1 MTKTAREWFAE
12 LPPHIEKLALANA
25 YEESLSEKRRD
36 LEDALHCSFVW
47 DRTPEGNDFWE
58 NIVLQ
63 SRLAFPIYP
72 DSGTTIPTPIRILIP
87 SIETLIPSIEA
98 WAEARGITSPQSQL
112 LKFFEEGGEL
122 ASALLKNKEEEEKDA
137 VGDVLVTLIIY
148 CKLRNINLAEC
159 LSLAWEQIK
168 NRTGKTQGG
177 IFVKDETDTATP
189 IN

>member
-1 MTKTAREWFAE
+1 MKKTAREWFAE
-12 LPPHIEKLALANA
+12 LPQPTREKALAITSEKSLLLK
-25 YEESLSEKRRD
+25 YESLDE
-36 LEDALHCSFVW
+36 ALGSCFAWTKSQ
-47 DRTPEGNDFWE
+47 EGNDFWHLRE
-58 NIVLQ
+58 SDTPTGKPL
-63 SRLAFPIYP
+63 
-72 DSGTTIPTPIRILIP
+72 PTPIQ
-87 SIETLIPSIEA
+87 TLIPKIEA
-98 WAEARGITSPQSQL
+98 WAEDRGITSPQSQL

-177 IFVKDETDTATP
+177 IFVKDETDTTTP

>member
-1 MTKTAREWFAE
+1 MKKTAREWFAE

-25 YEESLSEKRRD
+25 SEENLSEKHRD
-36 LEDALHCSFVW
+36 LEDTLRSSFVW
-47 DRTPEGNDFWE
+47 GTTPEGHDFWE

-63 SRLAFPIYP
+63 SRLAFPVYP
-72 DSGTTIPTPIRILIP
+72 DAGATLPTPI
-87 SIETLIPSIEA
+87 ETLVPSIEA

-177 IFVKDETDTATP
+177 IFVKDETDTTTL

>member
-1 MTKTAREWFAE
+1 MKTIKEWFLE
-12 LPPHIEKLALANA
+12 LPEGVKQKALSNLNQEVKDLKVTSFRTALARGF
-25 YEESLSEKRRD
+25 SWK
-36 LEDALHCSFVW
+36 DA
-47 DRTPEGNDFWE
+47 PEGLLYWE
-58 NIVLQ
+58 SVGIN
-63 SRLAFPIYP
+63 
-72 DSGTTIPTPIRILIP
+72 SGAPLPTP
-87 SIETLIPSIEA
+87 IETLIPSIEA
-98 WAEARGITSPQSQL
+98 WANARGITSPQSQL

-177 IFVKDETDTATP
+177 IFVKDETSSTTP
-189 IN
+189 TS

>member
-1 MTKTAREWFAE
+1 MKKTAREWFAE
-12 LPPHIEKLALANA
+12 LPQPTREKALANTGEKSLRSKCKSLA
-25 YEESLSEKRRD
+25 DAIIESFGWIES
-36 LEDALHCSFVW
+36 
-47 DRTPEGNDFWE
+47 PEGGTFWSNVYDE
-58 NIVLQ
+58 VLQ
-63 SRLAFPIYP
+63 A
-72 DSGTTIPTPIRILIP
+72 DTPTPIE
-87 SIETLIPSIEA
+87 SLIPSIEA

-159 LSLAWEQIK
+159 LTLAWEQIK

-177 IFVKDETDTATP
+177 IFVKDETDTTTP
-189 IN
+189 TN

>member
-1 MTKTAREWFAE
+1 MKKTAREWFAE
-12 LPPHIEKLALANA
+12 LPQPTREKALDNA
-25 YEESLSEKRRD
+25 DKEISGKFKSLDEAILYGFNWEK
-36 LEDALHCSFVW
+36 
-47 DRTPEGNDFWE
+47 TPEGPSFWYD
-58 NIVLQ
+58 VYAQYKDVPVSPGATL
-63 SRLAFPIYP
+63 
-72 DSGTTIPTPIRILIP
+72 PTAIQA
-87 SIETLIPSIEA
+87 LIPSIEA

-112 LKFFEEGGEL
+112 IKFFEEGGEL

-177 IFVKDETDTATP
+177 IFVKDETDSTTP
-189 IN
+189 TK

>member
-1 MTKTAREWFAE
+1 LFKYDN
-12 LPPHIEKLALANA
+12 LA
-25 YEESLSEKRRD
+25 
-36 LEDALHCSFVW
+36 DALLGSFDW
-47 DRTPEGNDFWE
+47 GNSPEGGAFWYNVHDE
-58 NIVLQ
+58 VLGE
-63 SRLAFPIYP
+63 SDAPT
-72 DSGTTIPTPIRILIP
+72 GTPLPTP
-87 SIETLIPSIEA
+87 IETLIPSIEA

-159 LSLAWEQIK
+159 LALAWEQIK

-177 IFVKDETDTATP
+177 IFVKDETNTTTP

>member
-1 MTKTAREWFAE
+1 MKKTAREWFAE
-12 LPPHIEKLALANA
+12 LPQPTREKALANA
-25 YEESLSEKRRD
+25 SEEISEKFKS
-36 LEDALHCSFVW
+36 LAEAILYGFNWEKSQEGPSFWYDVYFQYYKGAPVSPN
-47 DRTPEGNDFWE
+47 TPTGKP
-58 NIVLQ
+58 L
-63 SRLAFPIYP
+63 
-72 DSGTTIPTPIRILIP
+72 PTPI
-87 SIETLIPSIEA
+87 ETLVPSIEA

-177 IFVKDETDTATP
+177 IFVKDETDTTTP

>member
-1 MTKTAREWFAE
+1 M
-12 LPPHIEKLALANA
+12 KL
-25 YEESLSEKRRD
+25 
-36 LEDALHCSFVW
+36 
-47 DRTPEGNDFWE
+47 
-58 NIVLQ
+58 
-63 SRLAFPIYP
+63 
-72 DSGTTIPTPIRILIP
+72 PTPIQ
-87 SIETLIPSIEA
+87 TLIPSIEA

-159 LSLAWEQIK
+159 LILAWEQIK
-168 NRTGKTQGG
+168 TRTGKTQGG
-177 IFVKDETDTATP
+177 IFVKDETDITTP

>member
-1 MTKTAREWFAE
+1 MKKTAREWFAE
-12 LPPHIEKLALANA
+12 LPQPTREKALANTGEKPLLSK
-25 YEESLSEKRRD
+25 YESLDE
-36 LEDALHCSFVW
+36 ALIGSFDW
-47 DRTPEGNDFWE
+47 RESPEGDPFWYSVYDE
-58 NIVLQ
+58 VLQ
-63 SRLAFPIYP
+63 ADAPT
-72 DSGTTIPTPIRILIP
+72 GTTLPTPIQ
-87 SIETLIPSIEA
+87 TLIPSIEA

-159 LSLAWEQIK
+159 LALAWEQIK

-177 IFVKDETDTATP
+177 IFVKDETDTTTP

>member
-1 MTKTAREWFAE
+1 MKKTAREWFAE
-12 LPPHIEKLALANA
+12 LPQPTREKALANTDKIPLLSK
-25 YEESLSEKRRD
+25 YESLDE
-36 LEDALHCSFVW
+36 ALVGSFDW
-47 DRTPEGNDFWE
+47 TGSPEGITFWG
-58 NIVLQ
+58 NVYDKVLH
-63 SRLAFPIYP
+63 P
-72 DSGTTIPTPIRILIP
+72 DAGATLPTPIQ
-87 SIETLIPSIEA
+87 TLIPSIEA

-177 IFVKDETDTATP
+177 IFVKDETDTTTP

>member
-1 MTKTAREWFAE
+1 MKKTAREWFAE
-12 LPPHIEKLALANA
+12 LPQPTREKALANTDKISLLLKYKSLDLA
-25 YEESLSEKRRD
+25 LLVSFDWSES
-36 LEDALHCSFVW
+36 
-47 DRTPEGNDFWE
+47 PEGGAFWSNVHDE
-58 NIVLQ
+58 ALGE
-63 SRLAFPIYP
+63 SDAPTGKPL
-72 DSGTTIPTPIRILIP
+72 PTPIQ
-87 SIETLIPSIEA
+87 TLIPSIEA

-159 LSLAWEQIK
+159 LALAWEQIK

-177 IFVKDETDTATP
+177 IFVKDETDTTTP

>member
-1 MTKTAREWFAE
+1 MKKTAREWFAE
-12 LPPHIEKLALANA
+12 LPQPTREKALANSDKISLLFE
-25 YEESLSEKRRD
+25 YESLDKALIQSFDWGGSREGGTFWCNVHDEVLKA
-36 LEDALHCSFVW
+36 DAPTGKPL
-47 DRTPEGNDFWE
+47 
-58 NIVLQ
+58 
-63 SRLAFPIYP
+63 
-72 DSGTTIPTPIRILIP
+72 PTPIQ
-87 SIETLIPSIEA
+87 TLIPSIEA

-112 LKFFEEGGEL
+112 IKFFEEGGEL

-159 LSLAWEQIK
+159 LTLAWEQIK

-177 IFVKDETDTATP
+177 IFVKDETDTTTP

>member
-1 MTKTAREWFAE
+1 MKKTAREWFAE
-12 LPPHIEKLALANA
+12 LPQPTREKALANTDKI
-25 YEESLSEKRRD
+25 SLLLKYKSLDE
-36 LEDALHCSFVW
+36 ALDGSFYW
-47 DRTPEGNDFWE
+47 HKSPEGDTFWE

-63 SRLAFPIYP
+63 SRLAFPVYP
-72 DSGTTIPTPIRILIP
+72 DAGATLPTPIQ
-87 SIETLIPSIEA
+87 TLIPSIES

-177 IFVKDETDTATP
+177 IFVKDETDTTTP

>member
-1 MTKTAREWFAE
+1 MKKTAREWFAE
-12 LPPHIEKLALANA
+12 LPQPTREKALANA
-25 YEESLSEKRRD
+25 DEEILEKFKSLAEGILYGFNWEKSQ
-36 LEDALHCSFVW
+36 EGPSFWYDVYAQYKGAPVSPN
-47 DRTPEGNDFWE
+47 THTG
-58 NIVLQ
+58 
-63 SRLAFPIYP
+63 A
-72 DSGTTIPTPIRILIP
+72 TIPTPIQILIP
-87 SIETLIPSIEA
+87 KIEA

-122 ASALLKNKEEEEKDA
+122 ASALLKNKKEEEKDA

-159 LSLAWEQIK
+159 LSLVWEQIK

-177 IFVKDETDTATP
+177 IFVKDETDTTTP

>member
-1 MTKTAREWFAE
+1 MKKTAREWFAE
-12 LPPHIEKLALANA
+12 LPQPTREKALANTDKISLLLKYKSLDEA
-25 YEESLSEKRRD
+25 LTGSFYWHES
-36 LEDALHCSFVW
+36 
-47 DRTPEGNDFWE
+47 PEGDTFWC
-58 NIVLQ
+58 NVCNKVLH
-63 SRLAFPIYP
+63 P
-72 DSGTTIPTPIRILIP
+72 DAEATLPTPIQ
-87 SIETLIPSIEA
+87 TLIPSIES

-177 IFVKDETDTATP
+177 IFVKDETDTTTP

>member
-1 MTKTAREWFAE
+1 MKKTAREWFAE
-12 LPPHIEKLALANA
+12 LPQPTREKALANTGEISLLLK
-25 YEESLSEKRRD
+25 YESLDKALIQSFDWSE
-36 LEDALHCSFVW
+36 S
-47 DRTPEGNDFWE
+47 PEGDTFWCNVHDE
-58 NIVLQ
+58 VLQ
-63 SRLAFPIYP
+63 ADAPT
-72 DSGTTIPTPIRILIP
+72 GTTLPTPIQ
-87 SIETLIPSIEA
+87 TLIPSIEA

-159 LSLAWEQIK
+159 LTLAWEQIK

-177 IFVKDETDTATP
+177 IFVKDETDTTTP